1 MTTSRPSTVVSR
13 LAAPAVV
20 AGAAAAG
27 CAAVWFGDPTT
38 PGGVL
43 PVCPLKALTGL
54 DCPGCGGLRMAYS
67 LMHGDVLGALRYN
80 AVGLVAVGFLAVC

>member
-13 LAAPAVV
+13 LAAPAAV
-20 AGAAAAG
+20 AGAVAAG

-54 DCPGCGGLRMAYS
+54 DCPGCGGLRMVYS
-67 LMHGDVLGALRYN
+67 LMHGD
-80 AVGLVAVGFLAVC
+80 